1 MADFTNTVDVVGDEA
16 LADSIIERTITEFKD
31 NHVLTVGHGA
41 FYYCTALTTV
51 DLPEATKLA
60 GSSFAECKSLAS
72 VSLPKVQTM
81 SGYNFR
87 NCTSLMFLDFPV
99 LSSLGYNEFYS
110 CTALETLILRNTEQV
125 CKHSS
130 DAFAFSKIAKGG
142 GYIYVPSA
150 LVDAYKAA
158 TNWSTYADQI
168 RASEDYPDIC
178 GQ

>member
-1 MADFTNTVDVVGDEA
+1 MADSTNTVDVVGDEA

-31 NHVLTVGHGA
+31 NHVLTVGQGA

-60 GSSFAECKSLAS
+60 GSSFSYCTSLAS

-81 SGYNFR
+81 SGFCFR
-87 NCTSLMFLDFPV
+87 NCTSLQFLDFPV
-99 LSSLGYNEFYS
+99 LSSIGYSEFNS

-125 CKHSS
+125 CKQSS
-130 DAFAFSKIAKGG
+130 GAFAFSKIEKGG

-150 LVDAYKAA
+150 MVDAYKEA
-158 TNWSTYADQI
+158 TNWSTYASQI
-168 RASEDYPDIC
+168 RAIEDYPEIC